1 MWPLKL
7 KTIQSLNANSVI
19 SEERMQELRKR
30 AMVLVVDDDVQGRLD
45 ESLRRSGFSNVN
57 IMRDIER
64 VQDVEPYH
72 VILVDVCGVG
82 GKLGIGGGN
91 LPYEGLSLAEEIK
104 RLYPLKKVIV
114 YSAMLSNFESNYI
127 LKTVVDASFEKGTR
141 IDERNKA
148 VDECLK
154 DISDPRKIW
163 NHFRKKLLDADVPIT
178 QVANMENYYVRQI
191 SGHRVLDQ
199 NKIAA
204 FLKNSSGLIGIIKEL
219 IGLISLF
226 GGL

>member
-1 MWPLKL
+1 
-7 KTIQSLNANSVI
+7 
-19 SEERMQELRKR
+19 
-30 AMVLVVDDDVQGRLD
+30 MVLVVDDDVQGRLD

-148 VDECLK
+148 VDKCLK

-219 IGLISLF
+219 IGLVSLF

>member
-1 MWPLKL
+1 MWPFV
-7 KTIQSLNANSVI
+7 KTIQSLNANLCI

-30 AMVLVVDDDVQGRLD
+30 ARLLVVDDDVQGHLD
-45 ESLRRSGFSNVN
+45 DNLRRSGYSNVN
-57 IMRDIER
+57 IMRDVER
-64 VQDVEPYH
+64 IQDVEQYH

-82 GKLGIGGGN
+82 GKLGMEGAN

-104 RLYPLKKVIV
+104 RHYPLKKVIV

-148 VDECLK
+148 IDKCLR

-163 NHFRKKLLDADVPIT
+163 KHFRKKLLDADVPIT
-178 QVANMENYYVRQI
+178 QVTDMEHYYVRQI
-191 SGHRVLDQ
+191 SGHKMLDQ
-199 NKIAA
+199 TKIAA
-204 FLKNSSGLIGIIKEL
+204 FLKNSAGLIGIIKEL
-219 IGLISLF
+219 IDLISLF
-226 GGL
+226 RVS